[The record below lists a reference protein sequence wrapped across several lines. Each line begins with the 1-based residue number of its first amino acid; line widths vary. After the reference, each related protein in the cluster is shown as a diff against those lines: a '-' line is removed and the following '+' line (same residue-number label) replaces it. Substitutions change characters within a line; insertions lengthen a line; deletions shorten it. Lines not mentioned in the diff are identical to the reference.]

1 MLGNGRFFIC
11 NLLEANNLVILEIW
25 VKTESYDSF
34 SNMLVDTSTCD
45 TSIFAQAQ
53 HLDQSSHMKGQ
64 R

>member
-11 NLLEANNLVILEIW
+11 NLLEADNLEIW
-25 VKTESYDSF
+25 VKAESYDSF
-34 SNMLVDTSTCD
+34 SNIPVETSTCD

-64 R
+64 W